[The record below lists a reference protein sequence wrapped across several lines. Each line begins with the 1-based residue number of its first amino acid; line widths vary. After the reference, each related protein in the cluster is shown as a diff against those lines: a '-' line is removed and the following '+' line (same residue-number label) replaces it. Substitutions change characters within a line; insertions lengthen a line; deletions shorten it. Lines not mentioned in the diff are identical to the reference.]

1 MISSWLPVSFPHKDT
16 QVGVL
21 ESGRALS
28 VSNEFTMTS
37 LLWAMRH
44 ILLSEP
50 P

>member
-1 MISSWLPVSFPHKDT
+1 MISSWLPVPFPHKDI

-37 LLWAMRH
+37 LLWVMWR
-44 ILLSEP
+44 IPLSEP